1 MPKRYKLNERGTKRY
16 NPSRKVAK
24 KRYIDTKNRCKSS
37 VYGHKG
43 KYWTYHM
50 ENEHGIMSWID
61 VYFPSKFH
69 KGRYFSAA
77 LITCEMKGID
87 DDQSAMF
94 KAGDEKFPDVTMDI
108 GSELIPPKSPKEEK
122 MYKMNFITTGDYEG
136 KRAWEDAYEKELNNT
151 PRMVKPEIVI
161 DNDYWY
167 PAIGLH
173 GVVNTPSLTEEA
185 IIEFIEMF
193 QALGEPITSGIVW
206 QGEEVEVVPARLNE
220 RYAQHRSNT
229 VETNLD

>member
-1 MPKRYKLNERGTKRY
+1 MPKRYKLNQRGTKRY
-16 NPSRKVAK
+16 SPSRKVAK
-24 KRYIDTKNRCKSS
+24 KKFIDTKNRCKSS
-37 VYGHKG
+37 VYGVQG
-43 KYWTYHM
+43 KYWSYHV
-50 ENEHGIMSWID
+50 NEGIMSWID

-87 DDQSAMF
+87 DDQNAAF
-94 KAGDEKFPDVTMDI
+94 KAADEAFPDVKSDI
-108 GSELIPPKSPKEEK
+108 VSTLIPPKSPKEEK
-122 MYKMNFITTGDYEG
+122 MWSMQFVHTGDYEA
-136 KRAWEDAYEKELNNT
+136 KTAFEKEYEAKLNNT
-151 PRMVKPEIVI
+151 PRMVRPEIDI
-161 DNDYWY
+161 HNDYYY

-173 GVVNTPSLTEEA
+173 GVVNTPSLTPEA

-206 QGEEVEVVPARLNE
+206 TGEEVEVVPARLNE
-220 RYAQHRSNT
+220 RHAQHRSNT

>member
-1 MPKRYKLNERGTKRY
+1 MPKRYKLNDRGTKWF
-16 NPSRKVAK
+16 NPSRKQAK
-24 KRYIDTKNRCKSS
+24 KRFIDTKNRCKSS
-37 VYGHKG
+37 VYGVQG
-43 KYWTYHM
+43 KYWTYHV
-50 ENEHGIMSWID
+50 NEGIMSWID

-77 LITCEMKGID
+77 LITCEKKGAD
-87 DDQSAMF
+87 DDQNATFDASD
-94 KAGDEKFPDVTMDI
+94 KAFPDVKSDI
-108 GSELIPPKSPKEEK
+108 VSTPIPPKSPKHQK
-122 MYKMNFITTGDYEG
+122 LWSMSFVHTGDYAG
-136 KRAWEDAYEKELNNT
+136 KSAFEKEYEKELNNM
-151 PRMVKPEIVI
+151 PRMVRPEIEI
-161 DNDYWY
+161 HNDYYY

-173 GVVNTPSLTEEA
+173 AVVNTPSLTPEA

-206 QGEEVEVVPARLNE
+206 TGEEVEIVPARLNE